1 MESNDNKV
9 DKFFKHC
16 HLLQHCRD
24 IGCNNFS
31 ELAGQKATTDSTK
44 VIKSNE
50 RDAPYSTAPS
60 DPDLINTEENKE
72 NVADQSSGGEKQN
85 FSPRQMKL
93 LKRLRDSNVRGNRDP
108 APNVQ
113 IENIFNGS

>member
-1 MESNDNKV
+1 MKLFKWDQSLNK
-9 DKFFKHC
+9 F
-16 HLLQHCRD
+16 
-24 IGCNNFS
+24 
-31 ELAGQKATTDSTK
+31 STK
-44 VIKSNE
+44 CILTPNEVIKSNE
-50 RDAPYSTAPS
+50 WDAPYSTAPS

-72 NVADQSSGGEKQN
+72 NVADQSSGGQKQN

-93 LKRLRDSNVRGNRDP
+93 LKRLRDRNVRGNRDP